1 MLGVERVVN
10 EGTCDALILAVG
22 RAEKVPANE
31 ALLEADAEHD

>member
-1 MLGVERVVN
+1 VGRVEN
-10 EGTCDALILAVG
+10 EFDALMLAVG